1 MTVQVEDTAIP
12 AVKIVTPKKHGDAR
26 GFFSEVYNEAAF
38 EAAGLHLNFVQ
49 DNHAFSAALGTLR
62 GLHFQTPPFAQD
74 KLLRV
79 TRGRILD
86 VAVDIRRSSPTF
98 GRHVAVELS
107 AENWRQLLVPI
118 GFAHGYLTLEP
129 DTEVLYKT
137 TAVYSPANDR
147 GVAWDD
153 PDIGVAGRFPR
164 AAQCCRKGISAGPGS
179 GTLRSCSPDAHRRH
193 GVQGTGRDVSP

>member
-1 MTVQVEDTAIP
+1 LEVEDTAIP

-26 GFFSEVYNEAAF
+26 GFFSEVYNKSVF
-38 EAAGLHLNFVQ
+38 RAAGLNLDFVQ
-49 DNHAFSAALGTLR
+49 DNHSFSAVVGTLR

-79 TRGRILD
+79 ARGRILD

-98 GRHVAVELS
+98 GKHVAVELS
-107 AENWRQLLVPI
+107 ADNWRQLLVPV
-118 GFAHGYLTLEP
+118 GFAHGFVTLEP

-137 TAVYSPANDR
+137 TALYSPANDR

-153 PDIGVAGRFPR
+153 PDIGIAWPLPFGGPTLSDKDKRWPR
-164 AAQCCRKGISAGPGS
+164 LK
-179 GTLRSCSPDAHRRH
+179 DARELF
-193 GVQGTGRDVSP
+193 D

>member
-1 MTVQVEDTAIP
+1 VQVEDTAIP
-12 AVKIVTPKKHGDAR
+12 AVKIVTPKRHGDAR
-26 GFFSEVYNEAAF
+26 GFFSEVYNKPVF
-38 EAAGLHLNFVQ
+38 DAAGLHLNFVQ
-49 DNHAFSAALGTLR
+49 DNHAFSAAVGTLR

-79 TRGRILD
+79 PRGRILD

-98 GRHVAVELS
+98 GKHVLVELS

-118 GFAHGYLTLEP
+118 GFAHGYVTLEP

-153 PDIGVAGRFPR
+153 PDIGVAWPLPEGGAMLSEKDKRWPR
-164 AAQCCRKGISAGPGS
+164 
-179 GTLRSCSPDAHRRH
+179 L
-193 GVQGTGRDVSP
+193 RDVQELFD

>member
-1 MTVQVEDTAIP
+1 MGEAGARERNVEIEDAAIP

-26 GFFSEVYNEAAF
+26 GFFSEVYKRSVF
-38 EAAGLHLNFVQ
+38 QDAGLDLEFVQ
-49 DNHAFSAALGTLR
+49 DNHAFSAAVGTLR

-74 KLLRV
+74 KLVRV
-79 TRGRILD
+79 ARGRIFD

-98 GRHVAVELS
+98 GKYVAVELS
-107 AENWRQLLVPI
+107 AENWRQMLVPI
-118 GFAHGYLTLEP
+118 GFAHGYVTLEP

-153 PDIGVAGRFPR
+153 PDIGVAWPLLPGGAVLSDRDRRLPR
-164 AAQCCRKGISAGPGS
+164 LNDAQE
-179 GTLRSCSPDAHRRH
+179 LFD
-193 GVQGTGRDVSP
+193 